1 VLRDLVVHV
10 VAAEL
15 ASPSASGP
23 DALRMA
29 KDRTTTM
36 LTEWTGL
43 VQAQGVTAQ
52 PSFAIAGARDASY
65 AVEDDVANVKD
76 ALLHPVR
83 DEMWQ
88 LCAPT
93 DLRALDVDAP
103 TLSIRF
109 ASRLTKEAVR
119 SLPGDEPVWT
129 SSGSFA
135 GVLRLVP
142 LRAGIAVS
150 TWGKAE
156 PAGPSTVL
164 EP

>member
-1 VLRDLVVHV
+1 VLRDLVLRV
-10 VAAEL
+10 VAADL

-23 DALRMA
+23 EALRMA
-29 KDRTTTM
+29 KDRTAAM
-36 LTEWTGL
+36 LTEWTAL
-43 VQAQGVTAQ
+43 VQAEGVTAR
-52 PSFAIAGARDASY
+52 PSFASGDDRDA
-65 AVEDDVANVKD
+65 AHGIEDDVASIRD
-76 ALLHPVR
+76 ALLYPVR

-88 LCAPT
+88 LCSPT
-93 DLRALDVDAP
+93 DLRALEVDTP

-109 ASRLTKEAVR
+109 ASRLTQETLR

-156 PAGPSTVL
+156 PESPSTVL
-164 EP
+164 ER